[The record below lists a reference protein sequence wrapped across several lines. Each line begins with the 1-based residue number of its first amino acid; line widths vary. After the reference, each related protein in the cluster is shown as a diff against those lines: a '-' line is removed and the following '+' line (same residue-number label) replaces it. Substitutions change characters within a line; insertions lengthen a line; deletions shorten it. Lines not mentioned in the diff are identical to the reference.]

1 MCVLVRSLSSCR
13 FQLGARYVG
22 EVSFGFVGLYE
33 KAKLFGSIRVF
44 CVFAFWGA
52 RKTRG
57 DGKCVLSFLREATE
71 RLLRD

>member
-13 FQLGARYVG
+13 FRLGARYGGV
-22 EVSFGFVGLYE
+22 VSFGFVGLYG
-33 KAKLFGSIRVF
+33 KAKLLGSIRVF
-44 CVFAFWGA
+44 RVFAFWGA

>member
-1 MCVLVRSLSSCR
+1 MCVLVRSLSWCQ
-13 FQLGARYVG
+13 FQLGAQYVG
-22 EVSFGFVGLYE
+22 EVSFDFVGLYE

-44 CVFAFWGA
+44 CVFVFWDV

-71 RLLRD
+71 QLLRD